1 MTQRDYKQAIEDAI
15 EAVSARVAEYG
26 DYFQYE
32 THTRYWLVDP
42 LLSALGWDATNPG
55 QVYIEYP
62 TPSGLRADYALL
74 HPSTAKPLIIV
85 EAKAIT
91 PEEIRLF
98 VTDEDPGDI
107 QEWEQKDVDQ
117 LEGYV
122 IDCQMATGYGV
133 LTDGASWGI
142 YDLGKTEE
150 FSGKRVQYFDIL
162 FELTEVSVAGL
173 MTLHRQNFM

>member
-42 LLSALGWDATNPG
+42 LLSALGWDSTNPG

-85 EAKAIT
+85 
-91 PEEIRLF
+91 
-98 VTDEDPGDI
+98 
-107 QEWEQKDVDQ
+107 
-117 LEGYV
+117 
-122 IDCQMATGYGV
+122 
-133 LTDGASWGI
+133 
-142 YDLGKTEE
+142 
-150 FSGKRVQYFDIL
+150 
-162 FELTEVSVAGL
+162 
-173 MTLHRQNFM
+173 